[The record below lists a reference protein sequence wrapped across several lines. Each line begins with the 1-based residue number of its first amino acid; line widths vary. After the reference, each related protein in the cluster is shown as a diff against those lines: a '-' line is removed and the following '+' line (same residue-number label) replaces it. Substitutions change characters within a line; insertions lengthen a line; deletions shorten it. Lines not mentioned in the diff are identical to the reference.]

1 MEAKKEPKQKR
12 KTKGIV
18 LLAVAI
24 AGSVLGTGLFAGLM
38 KNSEQLVGLY
48 EPRVE
53 LIDSFS
59 AEGKLYLVLRPG
71 LFIGLFLF
79 AVTMMIM
86 SLRVFTGRSNP
97 VKYEDP
103 LIIGALNRILLNSL
117 EQTVIFLLSYSYFV
131 FFVCTQN
138 QARKTYFLA
147 CLFVLARIIFLITYS
162 VGVAVNVPSLRSI
175 GFWINVLVQSTLIAE
190 NLGIPA
196 IQAIFQLV

>member
-1 MEAKKEPKQKR
+1 MNAKKETKQK
-12 KTKGIV
+12 KKSKGIF

-24 AGSVLGTGLFAGLM
+24 AGSVLATGLFVGLM
-38 KNSEQLVGLY
+38 KNSESLVGLY

-59 AEGKLYLVLRPG
+59 AQGKLYLVMRPG

-79 AVTMMIM
+79 SVTIMIM
-86 SLRVFTGRSNP
+86 GLRIFTGKSNP

-103 LIIGALNRILLNSL
+103 FIIGALNRILLNSL

-138 QARKTYFLA
+138 QARKAYFLA
-147 CLFVLARIIFLITYS
+147 SLFVLARIIFLITYS
-162 VGVAVNVPSLRSI
+162 VGVAVNVPSLRSV
-175 GFWINVLVQSTLIAE
+175 GFWMNVLVQTTLFAE

-196 IQAIFQLV
+196 IQAIF

>member
-1 MEAKKEPKQKR
+1 
-12 KTKGIV
+12 
-18 LLAVAI
+18 
-24 AGSVLGTGLFAGLM
+24 
-38 KNSEQLVGLY
+38 
-48 EPRVE
+48 
-53 LIDSFS
+53 
-59 AEGKLYLVLRPG
+59 
-71 LFIGLFLF
+71 
-79 AVTMMIM
+79 
-86 SLRVFTGRSNP
+86 

-196 IQAIFQLV
+196 IQAIF